1 MNKNTA
7 FTEIKIPEKHAAIL
21 EKVQLAFVSTLR
33 HTDGYI
39 STNPVGFIW
48 DGEYLRF
55 STLKDRVKYQNLQ
68 HDPRITVCV
77 LDPDD
82 HTHYI
87 EIRGVAEI
95 SEDPDRVF
103 LQQIVDHY
111 QGPAKFDHDAPESE
125 RVIVKVIPH
134 EVSSPLLYGGR
145 LAAGLDHLTIPQGA
159 SQGH

>member
-1 MNKNTA
+1 MNMNNGSR
-7 FTEIKIPEKHAAIL
+7 EIKIPEKHAAIL

-33 HTDGYI
+33 HQDGYI

-55 STLKDRVKYQNLQ
+55 STLKDRVKYQNLL
-68 HDPRITVCV
+68 HDPRLTVCV

-95 SEDPDRVF
+95 TEDPGSVF

-111 QGPAKFDHDAPESE
+111 QGPPKFDHDAPDAE
-125 RVIVKVIPH
+125 RVIVRLIPH

-145 LAAGLDHLTIPQGA
+145 LAASLDHLTIPQGA
-159 SQGH
+159 GQ